1 MYLGPNMKL
10 AFAGVLVIAACRY
23 CYLMGIEVE
32 SKRDAIEYL
41 RRLDV
46 MGQNIRPLRH
56 PGDDAPD
63 VPDVPCDA
71 TAAAEG
77 APAAVAQA
85 RAREPATAPF
95 ADPRASRDVS
105 SAHSP

>member
-1 MYLGPNMKL
+1 MYLGPNIKL

-63 VPDVPCDA
+63 VPEVPCDA
-71 TAAAEG
+71 NAAAEG
-77 APAAVAQA
+77 APAEVAQA
-85 RAREPATAPF
+85 RSREPATVPCT
-95 ADPRASRDVS
+95 DPRTNRDVP
-105 SAHSP
+105 SARMP